1 MAPPVSAALRL
12 QLVDVDDHRCA
23 YCLSPQ
29 ANSGIPV
36 TIDHIFPL
44 SKGGTDTF
52 ENLCFAC
59 YRCNLHK
66 GSRVEAVDPLS
77 GETTQLFH
85 PRRDHWDEHFAWDEF
100 GLKIAGL
107 TPVGRAT
114 VTALNLNNAVIVDA
128 RRNWVRLGWR
138 PTG

>member
-1 MAPPVSAALRL
+1 MAPSVSTALRQ
-12 QLVDVDDHRCA
+12 QLVNVDDHRCA

-36 TIDHIFPL
+36 TIDHIFPV
-44 SKGGTDTF
+44 SKGGTGEF

-77 GETTQLFH
+77 GELIRLYH
-85 PRRDHWDEHFAWDEF
+85 PRLDQWTEHFSWDES
-100 GLKIAGL
+100 GLRITGL

-114 VTALNLNNAVIVDA
+114 VTGLNLNNDVIIEA
-128 RRNWVRLGWR
+128 RRNWIRVGWR
-138 PTG
+138 PGG

>member
-85 PRRDHWDEHFAWDEF
+85 PRRDHWDEHFAWDES